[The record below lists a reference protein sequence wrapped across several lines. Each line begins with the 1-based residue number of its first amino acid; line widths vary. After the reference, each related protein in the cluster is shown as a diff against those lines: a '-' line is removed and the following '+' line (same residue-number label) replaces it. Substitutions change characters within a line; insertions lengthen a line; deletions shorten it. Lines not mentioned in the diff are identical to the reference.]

1 MKQAKSS
8 SHTTLK
14 LHFIVEEVI
23 HHKLLSILCL
33 LLIIELRQQVNFLHY
48 NKPLLHTMHLSNILI
63 IVTDADSN
71 NQHAKKV
78 MSDNLELVN
87 FAIGLVNS
95 VLNLRDG
102 QVMFFFFSFFF
113 FLGGGGSNHRNTVR
127 QIQNSKFM

>member
-23 HHKLLSILCL
+23 HHKLLSIPCL
-33 LLIIELRQQVNFLHY
+33 LLIIELHQQVNFLHY

-95 VLNLRDG
+95 VLNLCDG
-102 QVMFFFFSFFF
+102 QVMFFFFFFG
-113 FLGGGGSNHRNTVR
+113 GGGGSNHRNTVR